1 MQNFSY
7 RLSHAIM
14 KNRGFSILIIA
25 LITVF
30 FGWGCRQVE
39 LRTIFSD
46 LLPADHPYVQTFK
59 DHPNFGNPLTVTI
72 MVKRTDGDIYNIE
85 TLQKIWNLTREIDLA
100 PAVDHDQVISI
111 STEKVRYAEATPTG
125 IDTQP
130 VMGDTIP
137 STQADID
144 EFRRRVDMAP
154 LARRFYISQ
163 DGTATLITATFI
175 ERLLDYGETFEY
187 MQKIVEEARDEH
199 HEVHMA
205 GMPALTGWVYRY
217 QQQMLGIFGIT
228 GAALLLCL
236 ILYMRNLAGVLA
248 PIITSAVTAV
258 WGFGFVGW
266 LGLAVE
272 PLIMVVPLLLVARSF
287 SHCVQFTERYYEI
300 YLHVG
305 DRRKAAEIALS
316 VMMAPSV
323 LGIFTDVAGLALIAV
338 APIPAMERFAIF
350 CAWWAAMIV
359 PANVFF
365 SPLVLSLLPPPK
377 NVRQITGADGDVGFH
392 AAIKR
397 FLGHISKLSY
407 GRAARVTT
415 VFFVIVS
422 AYSFHRFSQME
433 VGNPVEGSNIL
444 WEDGEFNKAVAAIN
458 RNFPGVNTLEIVLE
472 AKNPINPNRVARQA
486 ETILTMAQIQYA
498 LEHMENPPRATL
510 SFADYLPEA
519 NRLFAGG
526 NPKWAPL
533 DPNDASMG
541 AAVGAVMFGTS
552 PKAFLHVADFEQQN
566 ATVSLWYPDNKQE
579 TVDRALAQARQAVEL
594 VGADHPDFKIR
605 LATGTIPLQQSIN
618 DTVAHYE
625 MIILACL
632 NLVILIGCA
641 YAYRSV
647 VAGFFLLIP
656 VNLANIYLGAAMTEM
671 GIGLDVNTLPIA
683 AIGIGVGI
691 DYGIY
696 LLSRICE
703 EYQATKR
710 YDTAIRAAVMTTGKA
725 IMFTA
730 TIVAAGLIPWTFM
743 SDLKFLADMGRL
755 LLMVMT
761 INMVLAIVALPLL
774 VWLFKPRF
782 VTRNDLLVG
791 ESIDLS
797 QYTEGRNLDQPA
809 FAK

>member
-1 MQNFSY
+1 
-7 RLSHAIM
+7 M

-541 AAVGAVMFGTS
+541 
-552 PKAFLHVADFEQQN
+552 P
-566 ATVSLWYPDNKQE
+566 
-579 TVDRALAQARQAVEL
+579 
-594 VGADHPDFKIR
+594 
-605 LATGTIPLQQSIN
+605 
-618 DTVAHYE
+618 
-625 MIILACL
+625 
-632 NLVILIGCA
+632 
-641 YAYRSV
+641 RS
-647 VAGFFLLIP
+647 AP
-656 VNLANIYLGAAMTEM
+656 
-671 GIGLDVNTLPIA
+671 
-683 AIGIGVGI
+683 
-691 DYGIY
+691 
-696 LLSRICE
+696 
-703 EYQATKR
+703 
-710 YDTAIRAAVMTTGKA
+710 
-725 IMFTA
+725 
-730 TIVAAGLIPWTFM
+730 
-743 SDLKFLADMGRL
+743 
-755 LLMVMT
+755 
-761 INMVLAIVALPLL
+761 
-774 VWLFKPRF
+774 
-782 VTRNDLLVG
+782 
-791 ESIDLS
+791 
-797 QYTEGRNLDQPA
+797 
-809 FAK
+809 

>member
-1 MQNFSY
+1 
-7 RLSHAIM
+7 M

-605 LATGTIPLQQSIN
+605 LATGTIPCSS
-618 DTVAHYE
+618 
-625 MIILACL
+625 
-632 NLVILIGCA
+632 
-641 YAYRSV
+641 RS
-647 VAGFFLLIP
+647 
-656 VNLANIYLGAAMTEM
+656 
-671 GIGLDVNTLPIA
+671 
-683 AIGIGVGI
+683 
-691 DYGIY
+691 
-696 LLSRICE
+696 
-703 EYQATKR
+703 
-710 YDTAIRAAVMTTGKA
+710 TTRSPT
-725 IMFTA
+725 M
-730 TIVAAGLIPWTFM
+730 
-743 SDLKFLADMGRL
+743 R
-755 LLMVMT
+755 
-761 INMVLAIVALPLL
+761 
-774 VWLFKPRF
+774 
-782 VTRNDLLVG
+782 
-791 ESIDLS
+791 
-797 QYTEGRNLDQPA
+797 
-809 FAK
+809 